1 MLRRVHPKKR
11 SVSWVNS
18 SVSRV
23 TGDRLYV
30 PTACAKR
37 VHMFKRKIA
46 FKLLMTGGAA
56 VNLSFSILI
65 TRGRGREEP
74 DNECVY
80 ESCLTA
86 PDVKERKRR

>member
-56 VNLSFSILI
+56 VEELLIRLVMLIKAFLLLS
-65 TRGRGREEP
+65 RE
-74 DNECVY
+74 
-80 ESCLTA
+80 TKGIMA
-86 PDVKERKRR
+86 